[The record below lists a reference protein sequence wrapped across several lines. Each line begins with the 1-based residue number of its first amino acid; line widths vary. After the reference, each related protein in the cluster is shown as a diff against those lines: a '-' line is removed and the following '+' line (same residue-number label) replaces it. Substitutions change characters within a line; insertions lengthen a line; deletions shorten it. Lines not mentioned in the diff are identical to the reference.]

1 MAEVTA
7 QALPAPVSRGLPF
20 ITPQHI
26 GLMFSAAT
34 MIAILVA
41 GYLWSQA
48 PDYRVL
54 YGNLPDRDGGAVV
67 ASLQQM
73 NIPYKFAD
81 GGALMV
87 PAAQIHETRLR
98 LAAVGLPKSGPLG
111 FELMETQKFGVSQFA
126 EQINYQRALEG
137 ELSRTIQTLAS
148 VQAAR
153 VHLALSKP
161 TAFMRDQPKASASV
175 LLNLAPGRTL
185 DSTQVSA
192 VIHLVSNSVP
202 ELNAKNVSIVDQN
215 GNLLSTENNN
225 NGRRSLDPNQL
236 KYRQSLEQNYIA
248 RIESILAPLIG
259 PANVRA
265 QVTAELDFTESEN
278 AEEIHKPN
286 QDTATAVIRS
296 QQLSESST
304 ARGGGN
310 AAGGVPGALSNQPP
324 ANASAPLTAPASA
337 AATTGAGATS
347 SAAAADTR
355 KDSTVNYEVDKTIRH
370 TRQELGRIKRL
381 SVAVVV
387 NHRKQTSKAG
397 KVSFTPLAEAE
408 ITQITNLVREVMAY
422 DKERGDT
429 LRVANSPFNVPDKEV
444 LPEVP
449 LWQQPEV
456 IETAKM
462 VGKNLLIAAILLF
475 LVLRVMRPMLK
486 NFLTAA
492 TAIPAPPPPPMQQ
505 ELGNESPVPQIGSF
519 EQNVDR
525 AKKIAREDP
534 KAVANVVKEWV
545 AGNGK

>member
-278 AEEIHKPN
+278 AEEI
-286 QDTATAVIRS
+286 Q
-296 QQLSESST
+296 
-304 ARGGGN
+304 
-310 AAGGVPGALSNQPP
+310 
-324 ANASAPLTAPASA
+324 
-337 AATTGAGATS
+337 
-347 SAAAADTR
+347 
-355 KDSTVNYEVDKTIRH
+355 
-370 TRQELGRIKRL
+370 
-381 SVAVVV
+381 
-387 NHRKQTSKAG
+387 
-397 KVSFTPLAEAE
+397 FLA
-408 ITQITNLVREVMAY
+408 
-422 DKERGDT
+422 
-429 LRVANSPFNVPDKEV
+429 
-444 LPEVP
+444 
-449 LWQQPEV
+449 
-456 IETAKM
+456 
-462 VGKNLLIAAILLF
+462 
-475 LVLRVMRPMLK
+475 
-486 NFLTAA
+486 
-492 TAIPAPPPPPMQQ
+492 
-505 ELGNESPVPQIGSF
+505 
-519 EQNVDR
+519 
-525 AKKIAREDP
+525 
-534 KAVANVVKEWV
+534 
-545 AGNGK
+545 

>member
-1 MAEVTA
+1 MAEATA
-7 QALPAPVSRGLPF
+7 HTLPAPASRGLPF
-20 ITPQHI
+20 ISPQHI

-48 PDYRVL
+48 PEYRVL

-67 ASLQQM
+67 AALQQM

-87 PAAQIHETRLR
+87 ASAQIHETRLR
-98 LAAVGLPKSGPLG
+98 LAAQGLPKAGPMG

-137 ELSRTIQTLAS
+137 ELARTIQTLSS

-161 TAFMRDQPKASASV
+161 SAFMREQPKASASV

-215 GNLLSTENNN
+215 GNLLSTESGSD
-225 NGRRSLDPNQL
+225 GRPSLDPNQL

-248 RIESILAPLIG
+248 RIESILSPLIG
-259 PANVRA
+259 SANVRA
-265 QVTAELDFTESEN
+265 QVTADLDFTESEN

-286 QDTATAVIRS
+286 QDAAAAAIRS
-296 QQLSESST
+296 QQLSESSSS
-304 ARGGGN
+304 RGSS

-324 ANASAPLTAPASA
+324 ANATAPLTATAPA
-337 AATTGAGATS
+337 AATAASGAPAP
-347 SAAAADTR
+347 ADTR

-387 NHRKQTSKAG
+387 NHRKQTNKAG

-429 LRVANSPFNVPDKEV
+429 LSVANSPFNVPDKEV
-444 LPEVP
+444 LPETP
-449 LWQQPEV
+449 LWKQPDV
-456 IETAKM
+456 IENAKM
-462 VGKNLLIAAILLF
+462 IGKNLLIAGILLF

-486 NFLTAA
+486 NFANAVT
-492 TAIPAPPPPPMQQ
+492 TPPPQHHLPQ
-505 ELGNESPVPQIGSF
+505 EIGGPGVPQIESF

-545 AGNGK
+545 GGNGK

>member
-7 QALPAPVSRGLPF
+7 QALPAPVTRGLPF
-20 ITPQHI
+20 VTPQHI
-26 GLMFSAAT
+26 GLLFSAAT

-202 ELNAKNVSIVDQN
+202 ELSAKNVSIVDQN
-215 GNLLSTENNN
+215 GNLLSTDNNT
-225 NGRRSLDPNQL
+225 NGRPSLDPNQL

-259 PANVRA
+259 AANVRA

-286 QDTATAVIRS
+286 QDAAAAVIRS

-304 ARGGGN
+304 ARGGGGTT
-310 AAGGVPGALSNQPP
+310 AGGVPGALSNQPP
-324 ANASAPLTAPASA
+324 ANASAALTAPAA
-337 AATTGAGATS
+337 AAGATAAS
-347 SAAAADTR
+347 STAAADTR

-370 TRQELGRIKRL
+370 TRQEVGRIKRL

-429 LRVANSPFNVPDKEV
+429 LSVANSPFNVPEKEV

-486 NFLTAA
+486 TFLAAA
-492 TAIPAPPPPPMQQ
+492 TPAPAPAAPPPMPQ
-505 ELGNESPVPQIGSF
+505 ELANNAPVPQIGSF

-534 KAVANVVKEWV
+534 QAVANVVKEWV

>member
-1 MAEVTA
+1 MAEAT
-7 QALPAPVSRGLPF
+7 QTLPAPASRGLPF
-20 ITPQHI
+20 VTPQHL
-26 GLMFSAAT
+26 GLLFSAAT

-48 PDYRVL
+48 PDFRVL
-54 YGNLPDRDGGAVV
+54 YGNLQDRDGGAVV
-67 ASLQQM
+67 AALQQM

-87 PAAQIHETRLR
+87 PSAQIHETRLR
-98 LAAVGLPKSGPLG
+98 LAAQGLPKAGPLG

-137 ELSRTIQTLAS
+137 ELARTIQTLAS

-161 TAFMRDQPKASASV
+161 SAFMREQPKASASV

-185 DSTQVSA
+185 DNTQVSA

-215 GNLLSTENNN
+215 GNLLSTDNNTD
-225 NGRRSLDPNQL
+225 GRPSLDPNQL
-236 KYRQSLEQNYIA
+236 RYRQSLEQSYSA
-248 RIESILAPLIG
+248 RIESILSPLIG
-259 PANVRA
+259 ATNVRA
-265 QVTAELDFTESEN
+265 QVTAELDFTETEN

-286 QDTATAVIRS
+286 QDAAAAVIRS

-304 ARGGGN
+304 SRGG
-310 AAGGVPGALSNQPP
+310 AAGGVPGALTNQPP
-324 ANASAPLTAPASA
+324 ANATAPINAPA
-337 AATTGAGATS
+337 AAAPATAAA
-347 SAAAADTR
+347 AAAADTR

-387 NHRKQTSKAG
+387 NHKKQTSKSG
-397 KVSFTPLAEAE
+397 KVSFTPLTEAE
-408 ITQITNLVREVMAY
+408 IGQITSLVKEVMAY

-429 LRVANSPFNVPDKEV
+429 LSVANSAFNVPDKEV
-444 LPEVP
+444 LPETP
-449 LWQQPEV
+449 LWKQPDV
-456 IETAKM
+456 IEMARM
-462 VGKNLLIAAILLF
+462 IGKNLLIAAILLF

-486 NFLTAA
+486 NFA
-492 TAIPAPPPPPMQQ
+492 TAVTTPPPQPQLMHDAG
-505 ELGNESPVPQIGSF
+505 GNAPQVPSL
-519 EQNVDR
+519 ENNVDR